1 MRSALLAAL
10 VLAACRPSAVAHT
23 GTTTVTVSTADARSL
38 RLVIEP
44 LPEPALIPLRPQQRA
59 RCGNGEMLIGL
70 ELASAPVTVDGAA
83 QPRVRAFRLRCVEVS
98 LTAGTVTFGAERMT
112 EWRWLTGASDA
123 SPEGSIEGLRCGA
136 RTAAVDVS
144 LDYEQAGAEPRRGLR
159 GAVLH
164 CANVS
169 SRTTGHGVLLWG
181 EESASPS
188 TQRVSAGGGLVACGG
203 VGLDQGPLTSVATGI
218 AFVPEE
224 GDEVGASAI
233 GPLCST
239 VTVSN

>member
-10 VLAACRPSAVAHT
+10 CVAACHPRAVATT
-23 GTTTVTVSTADARSL
+23 GTTTVTVSTADPRAL
-38 RLVIEP
+38 RLAIEP

-70 ELASAPVTVDGAA
+70 DLASAPVTLDGTA

-98 LTAGTVTFGAERMT
+98 LVAGTVTFGAERST
-112 EWRWLTGASDA
+112 EWRGLAGSSETPA
-123 SPEGSIEGLRCGA
+123 EGTVEGLRCAA

-144 LDYEQAGAEPRRGLR
+144 IDYEQPTSEPRRGLR
-159 GAVLH
+159 GVTLH

-169 SRTTGHGVLLWG
+169 SRTTSRGVVLWG
-181 EESASPS
+181 EESASPA
-188 TQRVSAGGGLVACGG
+188 TQRMSAGGGLVACGG
-203 VGLDQGPLTSVATGI
+203 VGIDQGPLTSVATGI
-218 AFVPEE
+218 AFVPEAS
-224 GDEVGASAI
+224 DEAGACAV